1 MSVGGRK
8 EAAVAT
14 EADGG
19 GEQQAKSRRFLK
31 TLFLVLTPMLPPCP
45 GLCQ

>member
-19 GEQQAKSRRFLK
+19 GEQEAKSRRFLRQH
-31 TLFLVLTPMLPPCP
+31 FWF
-45 GLCQ
+45 